1 MSATTPCKVCGK
13 PSPFPDGGLGQVEC
27 TNCWEVEKR
36 LTAYLKSENGR
47 RFALNLLLSDDLANA
62 IIDMDNHGWSE
73 VLGPDTPERMA
84 EWTALLRTAEAKAG
98 LLADETKYR
107 LTDDDV

>member
-1 MSATTPCKVCGK
+1 MSTTPCKVCGA
-13 PSPFPDGGLGQVEC
+13 PAPFPDSGLGQVEC

-47 RFALNLLLSDDLANA
+47 RFALNELLTDNLAHA

-73 VLGPDTPERMA
+73 SLGPDTPERME
-84 EWTALLRTAEAKAG
+84 EWTALLRAAEGKTG
-98 LLADETKYR
+98 LLADETRHHLASKGE
-107 LTDDDV
+107 